1 MVLTLRS
8 APPFLS
14 DLYYHWFLY
23 LHKPRLRLRIVNRF
37 LHDHVRQSLLRYPA
51 GITVRA
57 HPITQAVFA
66 EDKRHS
72 VMDRANGF
80 YRFSCYDGKHR
91 YLDTS
96 MLLKAVQSCEV
107 CDLSPFWLY
116 RILFFFDVP
125 IAALPLNEKLRY
137 V

>member
-37 LHDHVRQSLLRYPA
+37 LHDHVCQSLLRYPA

-57 HPITQAVFA
+57 TQSRKLSLPRISGIRSWIELTGSTDSLVMTANIGIWTPLCFSKRYSPARYVISAPSGCIAYFSFLMCQL
-66 EDKRHS
+66 RHS
-72 VMDRANGF
+72 
-80 YRFSCYDGKHR
+80 H
-91 YLDTS
+91 
-96 MLLKAVQSCEV
+96 
-107 CDLSPFWLY
+107 
-116 RILFFFDVP
+116 
-125 IAALPLNEKLRY
+125 
-137 V
+137 